1 MQKASLAQRASAD
14 YNVCYKNH
22 ALTLVRPRVASDMP
36 LRRARGGRPR
46 RTTAAKRAGAQQ
58 GSSVS
63 GCRRLHLEPPQD
75 MVDVAESAEQVL
87 RPVGLDGHASRGG
100 DLDAIRPIRPLQAT
114 AAVREGLLVRVQR
127 VLEFCVMRCAPANES
142 RKRKA
147 KARRAEQAKG
157 KAQARS
163 SLLCASLPG
172 TRRATPANGRRAEL
186 SRALP
191 GGRERLTLVAL
202 CALDGLS

>member
-100 DLDAIRPIRPLQAT
+100 DLDAIRPLQAT

-127 VLEFCVMRCAPANES
+127 VLELCVMRCAPANES
-142 RKRKA
+142 RRSARGKLRRAGQNKP
-147 KARRAEQAKG
+147 KARR
-157 KAQARS
+157 R
-163 SLLCASLPG
+163 LVHRCCVHLC
-172 TRRATPANGRRAEL
+172 RVRAEPRQPTVGAP
-186 SRALP
+186 S
-191 GGRERLTLVAL
+191 
-202 CALDGLS
+202 